1 MATPYCK
8 GALIW
13 VQDSG
18 SNWLPG
24 TIVSIDVDEGNT
36 SSPEATVVI
45 SYDADPSATKTLKF
59 PTSMLQETSLDLSKK
74 WDAKE
79 TARLYLRN
87 PPALETVEDLA
98 NLSNLNEPSVL
109 HAIATRYMQHLPYT
123 YSGIVLL
130 SINPFT
136 PLNICK
142 SPTYVKLYSGQ
153 KKSQRDPHIFAIA
166 EEALNAMRRGD
177 GSGGV
182 DPTGAGDQTIVVSGE
197 SGAGKTVATKYIL
210 RYFASAHDLDEDSL
224 PRKGT
229 SDEEHM
235 SEVEK
240 QILASNPIMEAFG
253 NAKTTKNDNSSR
265 FGKYIQVLFGKDNG
279 IIGAQI
285 RTYLLERSR
294 LIFQPDLERNY
305 HIFYQLLA
313 GAPLTERKE
322 LSLSSS
328 PSDFVYLSGGG
339 PSSHIIPGVND
350 GEDFAATQKALS
362 TIGISVEKQWH
373 VFKLLAALLHLGNVH
388 ITQARND
395 AVLNDDDAALVLAT
409 SLLGLPLA
417 EFKKWTI
424 KKQLVTR
431 NEKVITNLGYAQ
443 ATVVKDSVAKFIY
456 SCLFQWLVNAINQ
469 SLTGDISINSSV
481 ALKFIGVLDIYGFE
495 HFTTNS
501 FEQFCINWAN
511 EKLQQEFNTHVF
523 KLEQEE
529 YVREGIEW
537 KFIDFMDNQACID
550 IIEGKMGILTLLDE
564 ESRLP
569 AGSDSS
575 FATKIFQVLTST
587 QQQLVLKKPRFN
599 QSSFTIAH
607 YAHEVTY
614 SVEGFI
620 EKNKDT
626 VPDEHLTLLQNSTNE
641 LLRQILDA
649 AFQTK
654 NTTTVTAQKEV
665 STTQASK
672 KSVPRKPTL
681 GSLFKTSL
689 MELMNTINSTN
700 VHYIRCIK
708 PNEDKKAWKI
718 EQTKVLG
725 QLRACGLLETIRISC
740 AGYPSR
746 WDFVSFAERYHIM
759 LMSQEWHTNMDIK
772 DLCTA
777 ILAKTIKDQDKYQLG
792 LTKIFFRAGVLS
804 YLESLRSKK
813 QHELVTTLQKYIRR
827 HLDRK
832 HYKELRKSTVVIQLW
847 WKGIV
852 ARRIVERM
860 RKEKAAVTL
869 QAYIRGWLGRRNLLA
884 VRKSI
889 ILVQSAF
896 RRKMARERTERQR
909 TRNAATTLQSLFR
922 GLAARRMFQ
931 KQRKEVTLLQS
942 LWRRK
947 LAVNHLKM
955 LKVEAKSAEKIQE
968 HSYQLENKVIELTR
982 ALQKKTADGKELATR
997 INLLEDELKA
1007 NSEKLEKSLTVPTVP
1022 KSDLDLLIQT
1032 KDTIEC
1038 KLQEAMEKISEKD
1051 VQIQQLIRQLQEST
1065 EALELNQ
1072 LSLEESRCS
1081 GVNDKSTIDQLR
1093 EELRSVREQ
1102 LSRNGTITAL
1112 NNERMIKSSNNRFD
1126 GSELGH
1132 PPPLTLD
1139 TEKSVGP
1146 RRPMRRH
1153 SMASESLIQYDDLKY
1168 MSNPR
1173 AVSFIHNPTGSLKL
1187 RDSQGLPFSP
1197 VPVPDGVSN
1206 EISRLLEDGSTLD
1219 SDVLQGL
1226 IYQLKIPSPS
1236 LHAPPT
1242 AKEILFPAHLI
1253 SLISNEMWK
1262 QALVSESER
1271 FLASVMQAVQ
1281 QHILTFRNEDVII
1294 PGVFWLSNVHEILSF
1309 VCIAEDD
1316 ALKGYVPG
1324 SDKLEHRAVY
1334 WEDYTRLIGVV
1345 KHDLDSLEYNIYH
1358 TLMLEVKKQLTKM
1371 VIPAIIESQSLPGFV
1386 TSDGSGRMF
1395 SRMLGGIGGT
1405 QQPTSTMDDI
1415 LNLLNKVWKCLKSY
1429 YMEESVMHQ
1438 VITELLKLIGQ
1449 VSFNDLIMRR
1459 NFCSWKRAMQIQ
1471 YNITRIEEWCKSH
1484 DMPEGL
1490 LQLEHLMQATKLL
1503 QLKKATLSDID
1514 ILFDVCWILSPTQ
1527 VQKLI
1532 SQYHTADYEVPLNPE
1547 ILRAVAAR
1555 IKPEDKTDQLLLTPE
1570 ADDVGPYQLPA
1581 PREIMGLETYVP
1593 AWLNVP
1599 TVRRLATFVA

>member
-98 NLSNLNEPSVL
+98 NLSNLNEPS
-109 HAIATRYMQHLPYT
+109 A
-123 YSGIVLL
+123 S
-130 SINPFT
+130 S
-136 PLNICK
+136 
-142 SPTYVKLYSGQ
+142 LYILRNRLGEPEFAQ
-153 KKSQRDPHIFAIA
+153 NSQRDPHIFAIA

-495 HFTTNS
+495 HFTT
-501 FEQFCINWAN
+501 
-511 EKLQQEFNTHVF
+511 EFNTHVF

-889 ILVQSAF
+889 ILVQSGKWLESEP
-896 RRKMARERTERQR
+896 RDKGQEMQRQPYSR
-909 TRNAATTLQSLFR
+909 CFVDSFHLMLTFMIIS
-922 GLAARRMFQ
+922 AARRMFQ

-1459 NFCSWKRAMQIQ
+1459 NFCSWKRVSK
-1471 YNITRIEEWCKSH
+1471 EWCKSH